1 MDFMSCTQGLAPVPC
16 LLAPTAAD
24 RRRMGAAE
32 GLLTF
37 TLKAKAVCVEKKK
50 QNKQPFSFSQFR
62 CFQHLK
68 LFTYSSLQ
76 VQLFLHTCE
85 CTHIHT
91 YRVGKAEGKNKK
103 VLEVTAVRHQ
113 KWVRSEELCLVSIS
127 DHRGPSEELFAYCPN
142 TWTIF
147 I

>member
-1 MDFMSCTQGLAPVPC
+1 
-16 LLAPTAAD
+16 
-24 RRRMGAAE
+24 MGAAE